1 MKIKSITLQGFKSF
15 VDRVH
20 FTVPPGTSAIVGPNG
35 CGKSNIVDAIRW
47 VLGEHNARHLRGKLM
62 EDLIFNGSDT
72 RKSHGMAEVTITL
85 SNDGGLAP
93 ARYAAFTEIEVKR
106 RLYRSGES
114 EYFINKVPSRLK
126 DIVELFTDTGI
137 GTNAYSIIEQ
147 GQVGWL
153 VNAKPTERR
162 VLFEEAAGINKYK
175 QKKEASLRRLES
187 TKENLTRVND
197 IISEVK
203 RQLNSLNRQAKKA
216 ERYKLFKDE
225 LKTLDIKLAGEDF
238 SRLSTEYDSA
248 DSALKAIFEEQ
259 SALEAGVE
267 ASEARIETLRVERLQ
282 RESAWSEVREETA
295 SIERKIQAEEHSA
308 ELLRV
313 RAGELTR
320 NEARLT
326 EELSELSTRI
336 ETMLT
341 EKERHAFAVEEAA
354 RQLLNMND
362 KLAVEE
368 ETLSSLNG
376 EIRKNTEAL
385 RAGETELMQTGAR
398 LSDIK
403 YSIETCNSEER
414 TLMEREAQARAER
427 EECLA
432 KQQEIEGPTDAVKRS
447 LDEARSSKDALEAK
461 LSGANETLTG
471 LEEEEDELT
480 ASLQELRAENSLTDS
495 RLKALEEMAS
505 RFEGLNQGVKAVME
519 AGKDGRTSG
528 IHGLVADVIET
539 EPGYEKA
546 VEAVLGERLQYV
558 IVDSQAEGLA
568 AVQFLKSESAGR
580 GSFLPV
586 RDSRHTTSSDKV
598 QGGPPSLADKVKVK
612 DGYRGVVD
620 YLFSNAVI
628 TNTLE
633 DGRRLWSQNG
643 SKRLFVT
650 PEGDIIDNFG
660 AITGGYSNGSN
671 EGLLQKKRRM
681 AELRSECARLNG
693 EIEGKSGELEA
704 LESSIEE
711 TRGEIDALRER
722 FHQADIGTVSLSSEL
737 AKHEEEYKRLSGRLT
752 ALDSELAG
760 FKDSLETL
768 SDRKRRLAEE
778 RSALEDGLQLKEAA
792 SAALKEEAATLG
804 EKRDTLLHG
813 LTEIKVE
820 LGSTKERHDS
830 LKTLLSDKSSAIEDA
845 ERRLTARSAEI
856 EAGRLERESAMGVM
870 EEKKVI
876 LEELLVKKDAARET
890 ETVRQE
896 ALTTLTNE
904 ISAFEKELK
913 SHKGE
918 LTGVLEKK
926 SARSIELKELELA
939 INALEEK
946 MAERYGMTADAI
958 EAALEPT
965 EDAKEVSN
973 DEMRRRATELR
984 DKIASM
990 GEVSLAALEEF
1001 KEQEVRYNFLIT
1013 QKADLESSVEGL
1025 MTAINKINRTTR
1037 ERFKKT
1043 FDEINEKFQETFPKF
1058 FNGGK
1063 AELRLSDETNIL
1075 ESGVEIVAQPPG
1087 KKLQNIMLL
1096 SGGEKALTAT
1106 AFIFSVFLIKPS
1118 PFCLLD
1124 EVDAPLDD
1132 ANVERFNSFVR
1143 EMSQRSQFI
1152 VITHN
1157 KRTMEVAD
1165 TLYGITMEEPGV
1177 SKVVSVKF

>member
-62 EDLIFNGSDT
+62 EDLIFNGSDS
-72 RKSHGMAEVTITL
+72 RKRHGMAEVTITL

-187 TKENLTRVND
+187 TKDNLTRVSD

-216 ERYKLFKDE
+216 ERYKLFKEE
-225 LKTLDIKLAGEDF
+225 LKSLDIKLAGEDF

-248 DSALKAIFEEQ
+248 GAALKAIFEEQ
-259 SALEAGVE
+259 SAIEAGVE
-267 ASEARIETLRVERLQ
+267 ATEARIETLRVERLQ

-313 RAGELTR
+313 RAEELTR

-326 EELSELSTRI
+326 EELSELRASI
-336 ETMLT
+336 ETMLS
-341 EKERHAFAVEEAA
+341 EKERHAKAVEEAA
-354 RQLLNMND
+354 GQLLNMTD
-362 KLAVEE
+362 KLTVEE
-368 ETLSSLNG
+368 AALSSLN
-376 EIRKNTEAL
+376 EETRKNTEAL
-385 RAGETELMQTGAR
+385 RAEQAELMQTGAR

-414 TLMEREAQARAER
+414 TLMERSAQAGAER
-427 EECLA
+427 EECLTL
-432 KQQEIEGPTDAVKRS
+432 QRETEGPIEAARRS
-447 LDEARSSKDALEAK
+447 LAEAKTSKEALEAE
-461 LSGANETLTG
+461 LSEAGDTLTT

-480 ASLQELRAENSLTDS
+480 ASLQELREESSLTDS

-519 AGKDGRTSG
+519 AGKEGRASG
-528 IHGLVADVIET
+528 ILGLVADVIET

-558 IVDSQAEGLA
+558 IVESQTEGME
-568 AVQFLKSESAGR
+568 AVEFLKSESAGR

-586 RDSRHTTSSDKV
+586 RDLRHTTSAATA

-643 SKRLFVT
+643 SSRLFVT
-650 PEGDIIDNFG
+650 PDGDIIDNFG

-681 AELRSECARLNG
+681 AELREKSARLRG
-693 EIEGKSGELEA
+693 EIEEKSGEVEA

-711 TRGEIDALRER
+711 TRGEIDALRVR
-722 FHQADIGTVSLSSEL
+722 FHQADIGSVSLSSEL
-737 AKHEEEYKRLSGRLT
+737 AKHEEEFRRLSGRLS
-752 ALDSELAG
+752 ALDTELSG
-760 FKDSLETL
+760 VRGSLEAL
-768 SDRKRRLAEE
+768 STKKRNLAEE
-778 RSALEDGLQLKEAA
+778 RSELESGLLEKEAR
-792 SAALKEEAATLG
+792 SEALKEEAATLG
-804 EKRDTLLHG
+804 EKRDNLIHG

-820 LGSTKERHDS
+820 LGSTRERHDS
-830 LKTLLSDKSSAIEDA
+830 IKTLLSDKSSAIKDA
-845 ERRLTARSAEI
+845 EVRLTTRSTEI
-856 EAGRLERESAMGVM
+856 ESGRQERESAMGVM
-870 EEKKVI
+870 EEKKGI
-876 LEELLVKKDAARET
+876 LEELLVKKDATREMA
-890 ETVRQE
+890 TVRQE
-896 ALTTLTNE
+896 ALATLNDQVST
-904 ISAFEKELK
+904 FERELR
-913 SHKGE
+913 SHKDE

-939 INALEEK
+939 LNALEEK
-946 MAERYGMTADAI
+946 MADRYAMTVHAVV
-958 EAALEPT
+958 AALEST
-965 EDAKEVSN
+965 KDAEEVSS
-973 DEMRRRATELR
+973 DEMRARATELR
-984 DKIASM
+984 EKIAGM

-1001 KEQEVRYNFLIT
+1001 KEQEVRYNFLTT
-1013 QKADLESSVEGL
+1013 QKADLETSVEGL

-1037 ERFKKT
+1037 DRFKKT

-1058 FNGGK
+1058 FNGGR

-1075 ESGVEIVAQPPG
+1075 ESGVEIIAQPPG